1 MTQKIL
7 KQKQQKNLFIFPNQE
22 RKTKIK
28 KIKQNKKFDLLDAK
42 KKIKKNG
49 LPFFSVR
56 VKSFIT

>member
-49 LPFFSVR
+49 LPFFFVR
-56 VKSFIT
+56 VKSFNT

>member
-42 KKIKKNG
+42 KKIKKNR
-49 LPFFSVR
+49 LLFFFVR
-56 VKSFIT
+56 VKSFNT